1 MSEMSPLLPWIFT
14 ILGIFLLVAEVFMP
28 GFFIAVPGTALL
40 VIGII
45 GFIVPYIFN
54 TIWTPVIGASV
65 AVAAMIVSM
74 YFYRTIGKPMKSPM
88 ATTTDSLIG
97 KEGIVVKRVIPHT
110 YSGKV
115 KIDGEIWSATAE
127 KEIEE
132 GKKVRVIKASGVHVE
147 VEEVEK

>member
-1 MSEMSPLLPWIFT
+1 MSEMNPLLPWIFT
-14 ILGIFLLVAEVFMP
+14 VLGIFLLVTETFIP

-45 GFIVPYIFN
+45 GFAFPSIFN
-54 TIWTPVIGASV
+54 TIWTPIIGASV
-65 AVAAMIVSM
+65 AIGAMLVSM
-74 YFYRTIGKPMKSPM
+74 YIYRTIGKPMKAPM

-97 KEGIVVKRVIPHT
+97 KEGIVIRRIVPHT

-115 KIDGEIWSATAE
+115 RIDGEVWSATADR
-127 KEIEE
+127 EIEE

-147 VEEVEK
+147 VEEVKS